1 MLIRSFPLPLSY
13 LDSILQIFGG
23 GLNIY
28 IYTSTQPKFMQ
39 QTERSFQTKPKFFF
53 LREYSECQLRYMAL
67 DRCSLILFYF

>member
-28 IYTSTQPKFMQ
+28 IYIYTSTQPKFMQ
-39 QTERSFQTKPKFFF
+39 QTEQSFETKSKFFF

-67 DRCSLILFYF
+67 DHCSLI